1 MYYSSGNYEAFAR
14 PRKPIGVENKT
25 AWFVG
30 SGLAAL
36 SGAAFLIR
44 DGQMP
49 GNRITILEQQML
61 PGGALDGI
69 KEAEKGFVIR
79 GGREMESNFEC
90 LWDLYRSIPSLE
102 IDGASV
108 LDEFYWLNKDD
119 PNVSLQR
126 ATVNCG
132 EDAHTDGLFTLSEG
146 AQKEI
151 IHLFLSTRQEMENKR
166 INEVFGEEFLNSNFW
181 LYWRTMFAFEEWHS
195 ALEMKLYLHRFIHQI
210 SGLPDFSTLKF
221 TKYNQYES
229 MVLPLVK
236 WLLDH
241 GVVFQYGTE
250 VTDVDFTIAP
260 ERKQATRIHWRKSG
274 GEGGVDLGPD
284 DLVFMTIGS
293 LTENSDNGDH
303 HTPAKLNEGSAPA
316 WDLWRRIAAKDPAFG
331 HPDVFGAHIP
341 ETKWESATVTTLDER
356 IPRYIQAIAKRDP
369 FSGKVVTGGIVTA
382 KDSSWLL
389 SWTVNRQPH
398 FKQQPKD
405 QIVVWVYG
413 LFVEKPG
420 DYVKKTIQDCTGE
433 EITQE
438 WLYHLGVPVE
448 DIPELAATGAKTVPV
463 MMPYI
468 TAFFMPR
475 QAGDRPDVV
484 PEGSVNFAFIGQ
496 FAESKQRDCIFTTEY
511 SVRTPMEAVYTMLG
525 VERGVPEV
533 FNSTYDIR
541 MLLAAS
547 GRLRDG
553 KAIGIPGPAFL
564 RNMLMNKLDKTQI
577 GVLLHEFGL
586 LPGD

>member
-14 PRKPIGVENKT
+14 PRKPAGVENKT

-44 DGQMP
+44 DGHMP
-49 GNRITILEQQML
+49 GNKITILERLEL

-69 KEAEKGFVIR
+69 KVPEKGFVIR
-79 GGREMESNFEC
+79 GGREMEDHFEC

-102 IDGASV
+102 IEGASV

-119 PNVSLQR
+119 PNRSLQR
-126 ATVNCG
+126 ATVNRG
-132 EDAHTDGLFTLSEG
+132 EDAHTDGLFTLTDK
-146 AQKEI
+146 AQKELI
-151 IHLFLSTRQEMENKR
+151 KLFLATRKEMENKR
-166 INEVFGEEFLNSNFW
+166 INEVLGKEFLESNFW

-195 ALEMKLYLHRFIHQI
+195 ALEMKLYLHRFVHHIG
-210 SGLPDFSTLKF
+210 GLPDFSALKF

-229 MVLPLVK
+229 LVLPLVK
-236 WLLDH
+236 WLKGH
-241 GVVFQYGTE
+241 GVAFQYGIE
-250 VTDVDFTIAP
+250 VTDVDFDIKP
-260 ERKQATRIHWRKSG
+260 GRKQATRIHWIKDG
-274 GEGGVDLGPD
+274 KAGGVDLGAD
-284 DLVFMTIGS
+284 DLVFITNGS
-293 LTENSDNGDH
+293 LTENSDDGDH
-303 HTPAKLNEGSAPA
+303 HTPAKLNEGPAPA

-331 HPDVFGAHIP
+331 RPDVFGSHIP
-341 ETKWESATVTTLDER
+341 ETKWESATVTTLDKR
-356 IPRYIQAIAKRDP
+356 IPEYIRKIAKRDP
-369 FSGKVVTGGIVTA
+369 FSGRVVTGGIVTA
-382 KDSSWLL
+382 RDSKWLL

-398 FKQQPKD
+398 FKNQPKD
-405 QIVVWVYG
+405 QIVVWLYS
-413 LFVEKPG
+413 LFVDVPG
-420 DYVKKTIQDCTGE
+420 DYVKKPMQECTGE

-448 DIPELAATGAKTVPV
+448 DIPALAATGAKTVPV

-484 PEGSVNFAFIGQ
+484 PEGAVNFAFIGQ

-511 SVRTPMEAVYTMLG
+511 SVRTPMEAVYTLLN

-541 MLLAAS
+541 TLLAAT

-553 KAIGIPGPAFL
+553 KELDIPGPAFV
-564 RNMLMNKLDKTQI
+564 RKFLMKKLDSTQI
-577 GVLLHEFGL
+577 GVLLREFDL
-586 LPGD
+586 VSDD

>member
-14 PRKPIGVENKT
+14 PRKPKDIETKT

-30 SGLAAL
+30 SGLASLA
-36 SGAAFLIR
+36 GAAFLIR

-49 GNRITILEQQML
+49 GNRITILEQHQL

-69 KEAEKGFVIR
+69 KEPTEGFVIR
-79 GGREMESNFEC
+79 GGREMEDHFEC
-90 LWDLYRSIPSLE
+90 LWDLFRSIPSLE
-102 IDGASV
+102 IDDASV
-108 LDEFYWLNKDD
+108 LDEFYWLSKDD

-132 EDAHTDGLFTLSEG
+132 EDAHTDGLFNLSDR
-146 AQKEI
+146 AQQEI
-151 IHLFLSTRQEMENKR
+151 IRLFLATRQEMENTR
-166 INEVFGEEFLNSNFW
+166 INEVFGDEFLDSYFW
-181 LYWRTMFAFEEWHS
+181 MYWRTMFAFEEWHS

-210 SGLPDFSTLKF
+210 AGMPDFSTLKF

-229 MVLPLVK
+229 LVMPLVR

-241 GVVFQYGTE
+241 GVVFQYGTV
-250 VTDVDFTIAP
+250 VTDVDFDILP
-260 ERKQATRIHWRKSG
+260 GRKQATGIHWRRNNV
-274 GEGGVDLGPD
+274 EGGIDLGAD

-303 HTPAKLNEGSAPA
+303 HTPAILNDGPAPA

-331 HPDVFGAHIP
+331 RPDVFGAHIP
-341 ETKWESATVTTLDER
+341 MTKWESATVTTLDER
-356 IPRYIQAIAKRDP
+356 IPRYIQKIAKRDP

-405 QIVVWVYG
+405 QIVVWVYA
-413 LFVEKPG
+413 LFVENPG
-420 DYVKKTIQDCTGE
+420 DYVKKPMQDCTGE

-438 WLYHLGVPVE
+438 WLYHIGVPLA
-448 DIPELAATGAKTVPV
+448 DIPELASTGAQTVPV
-463 MMPYI
+463 MMPYV

-484 PEGSVNFAFIGQ
+484 PRDSVNFAFIGQ
-496 FAESKQRDCIFTTEY
+496 FAESRQRDCIFTTEY
-511 SVRTPMEAVYTMLG
+511 SVRTPMEAVYTLLNI
-525 VERGVPEV
+525 ERGVPEV

-541 MLLAAS
+541 MILAAS

-553 KAIGIPGPAFL
+553 NEIDIPGPAFV
-564 RNMLMNKLDKTQI
+564 RNLLMKELDKTQI
-577 GVLLHEFGL
+577 GVLLREFRIVA
-586 LPGD
+586 DD